1 MVEDRYAVLPTGLLE
16 GFVSRITGNHKL
28 TFLYEKGKKTL
39 ETNISNPGIASEN
52 TDLEGEF
59 ASLLDSLRE
68 PKGQTEISGSRVSEF
83 LQHLSAQAC
92 HTRNRLRQ
100 SPEFLF
106 EKLYEFML
114 DSHNLQALILHNSEL
129 IKEHFD
135 RASVYIPALKF
146 YKGVLQLEPTALI
159 AFLNRYRSMT
169 EMAMQTFV
177 AKYKA
182 VIIEKLRS
190 NPIQI
195 LPIPEYHPNYQSLR
209 WLTCKSETPLILGD
223 AGCLFETAGTDGFK
237 SLLDKD
243 DVIKNVFLPVS
254 HNQMLIGTSMPAV
267 PRIDVHFLNEAA
279 AKSSEK
285 FFVSSKNSSEHTRLI
300 PFIGK
305 ESQIISKKELERF
318 LTEMVR
324 ESDKW
329 LNMQAK

>member
-16 GFVSRITGNHKL
+16 GFISRTTGNQKL
-28 TFLYEKGKKTL
+28 TFLYEKGKKPI
-39 ETNISNPGIASEN
+39 ETNISNLGLGSANIPLEN
-52 TDLEGEF
+52 EF
-59 ASLLDSLRE
+59 AGLFDRLRE
-68 PKGQTEISGSRVSEF
+68 TKEQTEILDSRVPEF
-83 LQHLSAQAC
+83 LQQLSAQAC

-135 RASVYIPALKF
+135 RASAYIPALKF
-146 YKGVLQLEPTALI
+146 YKGVLQLEPAALI
-159 AFLNRYRSMT
+159 AFLSRYRSMT

-177 AKYKA
+177 AKYKP
-182 VIIEKLRS
+182 VIIEKLKS
-190 NPIQI
+190 NPIQTW
-195 LPIPEYHPNYQSLR
+195 PTSEHQPNYQSLR
-209 WLTCKSETPLILGD
+209 WLICKSETPLILGD
-223 AGCLFETAGTDGFK
+223 AGCIFETAGAESFK
-237 SLLDKD
+237 SLLNKD

-254 HNQMLIGTSMPAV
+254 HNQMLIGTSLPAV
-267 PRIDVHFLNEAA
+267 PHIDFHFLNEAT

>member
-1 MVEDRYAVLPTGLLE
+1 MVEDRYAVLPTVLLE
-16 GFVSRITGNHKL
+16 GFISRTKGNQKL
-28 TFLYEKGKKTL
+28 TFLYEEGRKPV
-39 ETNISNPGIASEN
+39 ETNITNLSLASEN
-52 TDLEGEF
+52 THIEDEL
-59 ASLLDSLRE
+59 ASLLDRLRE
-68 PKGQTEISGSRVSEF
+68 TKKQTEILDSRVPEF
-83 LQHLSAQAC
+83 LQQLSAQAC
-92 HTRNRLRQ
+92 HTRNRFRQ

-135 RASVYIPALKF
+135 RASAYIPALKF
-146 YKGVLQLEPTALI
+146 YKGVLQLEPAALI

-177 AKYKA
+177 AKNKP
-182 VIIEKLRS
+182 VIIEKLRT

-195 LPIPEYHPNYQSLR
+195 LPISEHQSNHHSLR
-209 WLTCKSETPLILGD
+209 WFACKSETSLILGD
-223 AGCLFETAGTDGFK
+223 AGCLFEIAGAESFK
-237 SLLDKD
+237 SLPDKD

-254 HNQMLIGTSMPAV
+254 HNQMLIGTSLAAV
-267 PRIDVHFLNEAA
+267 PQFDFHFLNEAT

-285 FFVSSKNSSEHTRLI
+285 FIISSKNSSEHTRLI

-318 LTEMVR
+318 LTEMLR